1 MIARQF
7 GRKEANKEYVPRP
20 GAYAVIMDDRERFVA
35 VIHNGEYF
43 LPGGG
48 LQENESQEDALKR
61 EITEE
66 TGYTAD
72 IGEKIGEAN
81 EYVYSPADETYYN
94 RLGTFYF
101 ASTIGE
107 PSHQAKRD
115 HEFHWVTLD
124 EFSPGTELTSHV
136 WAVWQAL
143 RRRQN
148 KPVRG

>member
-7 GRKEANKEYVPRP
+7 GRKEANKEYAPRP
-20 GAYAVIMDDRERFVA
+20 GAYAVIMDDHERFVA
-35 VIHNGEYF
+35 VVHNDEYF

-48 LQENESQEDALKR
+48 LHEDESAADALKR
-61 EITEE
+61 EIIEE
-66 TGYTAD
+66 TGYIAN

-81 EYVYSPADETYYN
+81 EYVHSTADDTYYN
-94 RLGTFYF
+94 RVGTFYF
-101 ASTIGE
+101 ANIIGQS
-107 PSHQAKRD
+107 SHEVNRD
-115 HEFHWVTLD
+115 HEFRWVTLD

-148 KPVRG
+148 KPMRG

>member
-7 GRKEANKEYVPRP
+7 GRKKANTEYVPRP
-20 GAYAVIMDDRERFVA
+20 GAYGIIMDDKERFVA
-35 VIHNGEYF
+35 VVHNGEYF

-48 LQENESQEDALKR
+48 LRENESPEDALKR
-61 EITEE
+61 EIVEE

-81 EYVYSPADETYYN
+81 EYVYSPADDTYYN

-101 ASTIGE
+101 ARITGKASLE
-107 PSHQAKRD
+107 VKRE
-115 HEFHWVTLD
+115 HEFRWVILD

-148 KPVRG
+148 KPLRG